1 MNEIYR
7 LHEKATALLE
17 LCKYEDEKIK
27 SFEQEIRLF
36 CTNWYTASKEKVA
49 HNKDISE
56 RALKRLKYS
65 YMKVLMQIAE
75 L

>member
-27 SFEQEIRLF
+27 SFEKDISLF
-36 CTNWYTASKEKVA
+36 GKSWYITSMEKLI

>member
-1 MNEIYR
+1 MKEIYR

-17 LCKYEDEKIK
+17 LCKEFEDKIIMHKNSTRLYKDFEKIK
-27 SFEQEIRLF
+27 S
-36 CTNWYTASKEKVA
+36 KEE
-49 HNKDISE
+49 HNLDISE

>member
-17 LCKYEDEKIK
+17 LCRLEEERIIMLNDEVNKYKKDFIALATKKK
-27 SFEQEIRLF
+27 SDL
-36 CTNWYTASKEKVA
+36 
-49 HNKDISE
+49 DICE

>member
-1 MNEIYR
+1 MKEIYR

-17 LCKYEDEKIK
+17 LCKQEEERINLFKSGVIVFETNGFNNPLIK
-27 SFEQEIRLF
+27 AI
-36 CTNWYTASKEKVA
+36 

>member
-1 MNEIYR
+1 MKEIYR

-17 LCKYEDEKIK
+17 LCKEEEERIEIVK
-27 SFEQEIRLF
+27 SFEAINNLE
-36 CTNWYTASKEKVA
+36 T
-49 HNKDISE
+49 HE

>member
-1 MNEIYR
+1 MKEIYR

-17 LCKYEDEKIK
+17 LCKQEEERIKDFNDQVHFLHEFKSIAEKYNGKI
-27 SFEQEIRLF
+27 
-36 CTNWYTASKEKVA
+36 
-49 HNKDISE
+49 DICE

>member
-17 LCKYEDEKIK
+17 LCRLEEERIVELRKSAIFYFEKGFVNSYK
-27 SFEQEIRLF
+27 
-36 CTNWYTASKEKVA
+36 KES
-49 HNKDISE
+49 HNVDISE

>member
-1 MNEIYR
+1 MKEIYR

-17 LCKYEDEKIK
+17 LCKYEDNSIDGLKIK
-27 SFEQEIRLF
+27 IENY
-36 CTNWYTASKEKVA
+36 TNY
-49 HNKDISE
+49 HNIVKQAEHDLDIKQ